1 MEKNMKKEYV
11 YVYVCVYMYLTESL
25 CCTQQTKT
33 TLQINYASIKEREEK
48 EKEMVRADMCIFFL
62 IKALLLS
69 TFLTYI
75 FINRC
80 S

>member
-1 MEKNMKKEYV
+1 
-11 YVYVCVYMYLTESL
+11 MYLTESL
-25 CCTQQTKT
+25 CCTQETKT
-33 TLQINYASIKEREEK
+33 TLQINYTSIKEREEK
-48 EKEMVRADMCIFFL
+48 EKEMVRADICIFFL
-62 IKALLLS
+62 IKVLLLS